1 MSLTS
6 ESFISERAQVLKK
19 HVVVGMYDS
28 ANHKNFTTGL
38 VGAILAGRG
47 ASPGDSHFLHPLTV
61 PCHRHAG

>member
-19 HVVVGMYDS
+19 HVVSMYDS

-47 ASPGDSHFLHPLTV
+47 ASIGDSHFLYSLTV